1 MHMRLKIFTLLILF
15 CTLGNIYAQ
24 VNFVKDIIVANAKA
38 NEDIHY
44 YPDVINNGPT
54 QAEFYWK
61 LTKPAFNAGWQSQVC
76 DLNGI
81 CYAWNV
87 DKSTKVNKLP
97 GYGTNQM
104 SVQIKSNNIPDTGVV
119 ILNIYSDV
127 NYTNLLDS
135 ISIFLNVAVTNSARN
150 INSDTEIS
158 AYPNPT
164 SDYFQ
169 INGKS
174 GVSKIEV
181 FNMIGK
187 KIKTFEKYQNSYNVR
202 DLRNGIYLLR
212 VYDIKGQVLKVLRL
226 KIDHEN
232 P

>member
-1 MHMRLKIFTLLILF
+1 MRIKIYTLLILF
-15 CTLGNIYAQ
+15 FTLGNIFAQ
-24 VNFVKDIIVANAKA
+24 VKFVKDIIIANHNA

-44 YPDVINNGPT
+44 YPDVRNDGAT

-61 LTKPAFNAGWQSQVC
+61 LTKPAFNQGWQSQVC

-97 GYGTNQM
+97 GYATNQM
-104 SVQIKSNNIPDTGVV
+104 SVQIKSNAVPDTGIV

-135 ISIFLNVAVTNSARN
+135 ISIFLNVAKTNSARN
-150 INSDTEIS
+150 IYSDNEIS
-158 AYPNPT
+158 VYPNPT

-174 GVSKIEV
+174 GVSKIEI

-212 VYDIKGQVLKVLRL
+212 VYDIKGQVAKVLRL